1 MGNTNSN
8 KNVSN
13 SKKKSPN
20 ATIEYLL
27 KKKNLIYKWIVNGL
41 TMSDIA
47 DKLSVSRSWLFEA
60 FKKSDELKALK
71 EEAFSSR
78 REKLSCTLYQMAF
91 GNYKTK
97 VRHTNTKKSSV
108 ERYDKSGKLL
118 NREDS
123 DVVTTHT
130 EDIIEHIDDP
140 NLKAISLLLNREGIQ
155 SETIGAQEITD
166 TITDTS
172 DFDFVDVEELAKS
185 DN

>member
-8 KNVSN
+8 KNGSN

-20 ATIEYLL
+20 ATIGYLL

-60 FKKSDELKALK
+60 FKKSDELKTLK
-71 EEAFSSR
+71 EEAFSAR

-91 GNYKTK
+91 GNYKTR
-97 VRHTNTKKSSV
+97 VRHTNIKKSSV
-108 ERYDKSGKLL
+108 ESYDKAGKLIK
-118 NREDS
+118 REDS

-130 EDIIEHIDDP
+130 EDVIEHIDDP
-140 NLKAISLLLNREGIQ
+140 NLKAISLLLGKEGIN
-155 SETIGAQEITD
+155 SEPISEQEITD

-172 DFDFVDVEELAKS
+172 DFEFIDVEELAKP
-185 DN
+185 NN